1 MTIVIRDETDLDRE
15 AIRQVH
21 RLAFGRDNEA
31 RLVEA
36 LREGGYVRIAL
47 VAEKDG
53 QVAGHILFSDLPI
66 LTDGGSVPALALA
79 PLAVRPEVQHQ
90 GLGSALVRRG
100 LEVCKERGH
109 RIVVVLGHPTFYQR
123 FGFSALAAAR
133 LDSPFSGRESFMAV
147 ELVPGALNQISGK
160 VVYPPPFEIGPP
172 VLPIRPTAELSRTK
186 HHLSLLALA
195 DTFAV
200 CRLGSEA
207 SVPSWATAG
216 DFFSVT
222 RTAEELS
229 VVCRQEALPEGVRSE
244 GGWRGLRV
252 AGTLP
257 FATIGVLA
265 ALAAALA
272 EAGVSVF
279 AVSTFDT
286 DYLLVKEAQW
296 DQAVAALRR
305 HGHEVR

>member
-1 MTIVIRDETDLDRE
+1 MANVIREETDRDRDP
-15 AIRQVH
+15 IRQVH
-21 RLAFGRDNEA
+21 RLAFGRDAEA
-31 RLVEA
+31 RLVDA
-36 LREGGYVRIAL
+36 LREGGYVRAAL
-47 VAEKDG
+47 VAEMEG

-66 LTDGGSVPALALA
+66 LVDGGTVPALALA
-79 PLAVRPEVQHQ
+79 PLAVRPEVQSQ

-100 LEVCKERGH
+100 LEVCKEQGH

-123 FGFSALAAAR
+123 FGFSAQAAAR

-147 ELVPGALNQISGK
+147 ELVPGALNQVSGK
-160 VVYPPPFEIGPP
+160 VVYPPPFEIGPQVP
-172 VLPIRPTAELSRTK
+172 PTRPTAGLSRTK
-186 HHLSLLALA
+186 HHLSLLALE
-195 DTFAV
+195 DSFAV
-200 CRLGSEA
+200 SRLGSDA
-207 SVPSWATAG
+207 PVPPWATAAG
-216 DFFSVT
+216 FCCVT

-229 VVCRQEALPEGVRSE
+229 VVCRQEAVPEGVRSE
-244 GGWRGLRV
+244 RGWRGLRV
-252 AGTLP
+252 AGPLP
-257 FATIGVLA
+257 FATVGVLA
-265 ALAAALA
+265 ALTVPLA